1 MMKIRKAVM
10 SDVEEIYH
18 LIHQYAEEGLLLSRS
33 RLSLYEN
40 LQSLTVAEENKRV
53 IGVAGL
59 HILWSDLAEI
69 RSLAIAPDYKG
80 RGIGKQLV
88 IRLIEEAEALGIA
101 RVFALTYQVAFF
113 EKCGFQLIQKDSLP
127 QKVWKD
133 CMNCKKFPTC
143 DEIAMIYYIPSLVTA
158 S

>member
-1 MMKIRKAVM
+1 MILRKAIM
-10 SDVEEIYH
+10 PDVEAVYT
-18 LIHQYAEEGLLLSRS
+18 LIQQYAEEGLLLSRS

-40 LQSLTVAEENKRV
+40 LQSLTVAEENGRV

-69 RSLAIAPDYKG
+69 RSLALSPDYKG
-80 RGIGKQLV
+80 KGIGKQLV
-88 IRLIEEAEALGIA
+88 FHLIQEAESLGIA

-113 EKCGFQLIQKDSLP
+113 EKCGFQLIQKESLP

-143 DEIAMIYYIPSLVTA
+143 DEIAMIFYIPSLVPVP
-158 S
+158 

>member
-1 MMKIRKAVM
+1 MILRKAIM
-10 SDVEEIYH
+10 PDVEAIYT
-18 LIHQYAEEGLLLSRS
+18 LIQQYAEEGLLLSRS

-40 LQSLTVAEENKRV
+40 LQSLTVAEENGRV

-69 RSLAIAPDYKG
+69 RSLAISPDYKG
-80 RGIGKQLV
+80 KGIGKQLV
-88 IRLIEEAEALGIA
+88 FHLIQEAESLGIA

-113 EKCGFQLIQKDSLP
+113 EKCGFQLIQKESLP

-143 DEIAMIYYIPSLVTA
+143 DEIAMIFYIPSLVPVP
-158 S
+158 

>member
-1 MMKIRKAVM
+1 MILRKAVM
-10 SDVEEIYH
+10 PDVEAIYT
-18 LIHQYAEEGLLLSRS
+18 LIQQYAEEGLLLSRS

-40 LQSLTVAEENKRV
+40 LQSLTVAEENGRV

-69 RSLAIAPDYKG
+69 RSLAIAPDSKG
-80 RGIGKQLV
+80 KGIGKQLV
-88 IRLIEEAEALGIA
+88 LQLIQEAESLGIA

-113 EKCGFQLIQKDSLP
+113 EKCGFQLIQKESLP

-143 DEIAMIYYIPSLVTA
+143 DEIAMIFYIPSLVPVP
-158 S
+158 